1 MALQSPG
8 VEIIERNTT
17 LRIPSVT
24 SSVGA
29 IVVAAEKG
37 AVNVV
42 QLVTDE
48 KDYVSKFGNPND
60 VNYKHF
66 FTATAFLGGSNQLYV
81 VRTEDSTK
89 LCAGATVGLSGSE
102 LSILPTPKAVSNYPL
117 SYDSI
122 NEHEAVDGNVNLL
135 DSESFHVYAVGAGT
149 YYNGV
154 KVAILSATDYE
165 LLKEFKEELSQ
176 AVSLAEV
183 QAIAMKWYTGTPATT
198 AIPDKGNY
206 LSDKPLLRDEL
217 INPVK
222 NYEVNTKLL
231 SEYVSFE
238 TGPEIQYDDTTVPPT
253 QLGIMEQDKFAVYVW
268 STNGNLAEQYIVSK
282 NPEGVN
288 SQGSKDFGPLV
299 INGSS
304 EYIYFFVNGSEQGA
318 PGVVVQSTGRF
329 NLMSAD
335 ALTTNLGLLTGEI
348 SEQWFDKFTNKEELE
363 IDLLLDP
370 DYTDDLKRTLDF
382 ISQQIR
388 KDSFSIL
395 SMPAEKMF
403 NVNNE
408 KPYVDAYTK
417 MKAYVQGGDPL
428 GSLNINSS
436 YSAIY
441 GQYFK
446 IYDKYNEKDRWV
458 PVAGYVGRTI
468 ATVDF
473 NNRQWWAPAGLN
485 RGIISGVKKVAINPN
500 QSQRDV
506 MYSNRINPIP
516 SFIGQGVVIWGQKT
530 LSAATTAFDRIN
542 VRRLFLHMERSIEKM
557 ARQLLFEF
565 NDDFTRT
572 RFTSLANGFLSSI
585 KALRGVTDYQ
595 VVCDTTN
602 NTPEVIDNNEFV
614 AEILVKPNRVAEFI
628 RLTFTAVDT
637 GVSFSEVVERR

>member
-8 VEIIERNTT
+8 TEIVERDIT

-29 IVVAAEKG
+29 IVVASEKG
-37 AVNVV
+37 PVNVTT
-42 QLVTDE
+42 LVTDE
-48 KDYVSKFGNPND
+48 KDYVDKFGNPND
-60 VNYKHF
+60 TNYKHF
-66 FTATAFLGGSNQLYV
+66 FTAAAFLGGSNQLYV

-89 LCAGATVGLSGSE
+89 LCAGATVGLSGST
-102 LSILPTPKAVSNYPL
+102 LSVLPTPKAVSYYPL
-117 SYDSI
+117 AYDSI
-122 NEHEAVDGNVNLL
+122 SEHEAVDGNVSLF
-135 DSESFHVYAVGAGT
+135 DSELFHVYAVGAGT
-149 YYNGV
+149 YYNGI
-154 KVAILSATDYE
+154 KTSIIGAKDYD
-165 LLKEFKEELSQ
+165 LLKQFKEELSQ
-176 AVSLAEV
+176 AVSLTDI
-183 QAIAMKWYTGTPATT
+183 QTIAMKWYTGTPATT
-198 AIPDKGNY
+198 ATEDLGNY

-217 INPVK
+217 INPLK
-222 NYEVNTKLL
+222 SYEVNTKLL

-238 TGPEIQYDDTTVPPT
+238 TGPAIQYDTTATTPVE
-253 QLGIMEQDKFAVYVW
+253 LGITEQDEFAVYVW
-268 STNGNLAEQYIVSK
+268 DTQGNLVEQYVVSK
-282 NPEGVN
+282 DIDSVN
-288 SQGSKDFGPLV
+288 SQGTRDFAPLV

-304 EYIYFFVNGSEQGA
+304 SYIYFFVNGSEVGA
-318 PGVVVQSTGRF
+318 SGVIIQSTGRF

-335 ALTTNLGLLTGEI
+335 SLTTNLGLLTGEI

-370 DYTDDLKRTLDF
+370 DYPDDLKRTLDF
-382 ISQQIR
+382 ISQQVR
-388 KDSFSIL
+388 KDCFAIL

-408 KPYVDAYTK
+408 KPYADTYAKMRAYI
-417 MKAYVQGGDPL
+417 QGGDPL
-428 GSLNINSS
+428 GSLNVNSS

-446 IYDKYNEKDRWV
+446 IYDRYNEKDRWV

-468 ATVDF
+468 ANVDF

-485 RGIISGVKKVAINPN
+485 RGIVSGVKKVAINPN
-500 QSQRDV
+500 QAQRDV

-516 SFIGQGVVIWGQKT
+516 SFFGQGVVIWGQKT
-530 LSAATTAFDRIN
+530 LQAAPTAFDRIN

-557 ARQLLFEF
+557 ARFLIFEF

-572 RFTSLANGFLSSI
+572 RFNSLANGFLSGI

-628 RLTFTAVDT
+628 RLTFTAVST
-637 GVSFSEVVERR
+637 GVSFSEVVERK

>member
-8 VEIIERNTT
+8 IEIVERDLT

-29 IVVAAEKG
+29 IVVASEKG
-37 AVNVV
+37 PVNVV
-42 QLVTDE
+42 TQVTDE
-48 KDYVSKFGNPND
+48 KDYVDKFGIPND
-60 VNYKHF
+60 TNYKHF
-66 FTATAFLGGSNQLYV
+66 FTAAAFLGGSNSLYV

-89 LCAGATVGLSGSE
+89 LCAGATVGLSGGN
-102 LSILPTPKAVSNYPL
+102 LSVLPTPKAVSNYPL
-117 SYDSI
+117 SYDAIS
-122 NEHEAVDGNVNLL
+122 EHESVDGVVNLF
-135 DSESFHVYAVGAGT
+135 DSELFHVYAVGAGT
-149 YYNGV
+149 YYNGI
-154 KVAILSATDYE
+154 KVAVVGAQDYD
-165 LLKEFKEELSQ
+165 LLKQFKEELSQ
-176 AVSLAEV
+176 AVSLTDL
-183 QAIAMKWYTGTPATT
+183 QTIAKKWYTGTPATT
-198 AIPDKGNY
+198 ATPDLGNY

-217 INPVK
+217 INPLK
-222 NYEVNTKLL
+222 SYEVNTKLL
-231 SEYVSFE
+231 AEYVSFE
-238 TGPEIQYDDTTVPPT
+238 TGPAIQYDDTVEPPVIKG
-253 QLGIMEQDKFAVYVW
+253 LLDQDEFAVYVW
-268 STNGNLAEQYIVSK
+268 DTQGNLTEQYIVSK
-282 NPEGVN
+282 ELNSVN
-288 SQGSKDFGPLV
+288 SQGSRDFGPLV

-304 EYIYFFVNGSEQGA
+304 TYIYFFVNGSEVGA
-318 PGVVVQSTGRF
+318 DGVIIQSTGRF

-335 ALTTNLGLLTGEI
+335 SLTTNLGLLTGEI

-363 IDLLLDP
+363 IDILLDP
-370 DYTDDLKRTLDF
+370 DYPDDLKRTLDF
-382 ISQQIR
+382 IAQQVR
-388 KDSFSIL
+388 KDCFAIL
-395 SMPAEKMF
+395 SMPADKMF

-408 KPYVDAYTK
+408 KPYSTAYAK
-417 MKAYVQGGDPL
+417 MRAYVQGGDPL
-428 GSLNINSS
+428 GSLNVNSS

-446 IYDKYNEKDRWV
+446 IFDRYAEKDRWV

-485 RGIISGVKKVAINPN
+485 RGIVSGVKKVAINPN

-516 SFIGQGVVIWGQKT
+516 SFFGQGVVIWGQKT
-530 LSAATTAFDRIN
+530 LQAAPTAFDRIN

-557 ARQLLFEF
+557 ARFLIFEF

-572 RFTSLANGFLSSI
+572 RFNSLANGFLSGI

-595 VVCDTTN
+595 VVCDGTN

-628 RLTFTAVDT
+628 RLTFTAVST
-637 GVSFSEVVERR
+637 GVSFSEVVERK

>member
-8 VEIIERNTT
+8 TVIVERDTT

-37 AVNVV
+37 PINVAT
-42 QLVTDE
+42 LVTDE
-48 KDYVSKFGNPND
+48 KDYNDRFGLPDD
-60 VNYKHF
+60 VNYKHY
-66 FTATAFLGGSNQLYV
+66 FTVAAFLGGSNQCYV

-89 LCAGATVGLSGSE
+89 LCAGATVGLSGSQ
-102 LSILPTPKAVSNYPL
+102 LSVLPTPKAVSYYPL
-117 SYDSI
+117 SYDAIS
-122 NEHEAVDGNVNLL
+122 EHEAVDGNVDLL

-154 KVAILSATDYE
+154 KVAVLGAEDYA

-176 AVSLAEV
+176 AVSFDEIT
-183 QAIAMKWYTGTPATT
+183 AIATKWYTGTPATT
-198 AIPDKGNY
+198 AIPDEGNY

-231 SEYVSFE
+231 AEYVSFE
-238 TGPEIQYDDTTVPPT
+238 TGPAIQYDDSTVPAT
-253 QLGIMEQDKFAVYVW
+253 KLGLLDQDKFAVYVW
-268 STNGNLAEQYIVSK
+268 DTQGNLAEQYLVSK
-282 NPEGVN
+282 NKD
-288 SQGSKDFGPLV
+288 SFDAQGSRDFAPLV
-299 INGSS
+299 INGNSN
-304 EYIYFFVNGSEQGA
+304 YVYFFVNGSEEGA
-318 PGVVVQSTGRF
+318 SGVIVQSTGRF
-329 NLMSAD
+329 NLMNAD
-335 ALTTNLGLLTGEI
+335 SLTSNLGLLTGEI

-363 IDLLLDP
+363 IDILLDP
-370 DYTDDLKRTLDF
+370 DYTDDLKRTLDY
-382 ISQQIR
+382 ISSQIR
-388 KDSFSIL
+388 KDCFSIL
-395 SMPAEKMF
+395 SMPASKMF

-408 KPYVDAYTK
+408 KPYSDAYAK
-417 MKAYVQGGDPL
+417 MRAYVQGGDPL
-428 GSLNINSS
+428 GSLNVNSS

-446 IYDKYNEKDRWV
+446 IYDRYNEKDRWV

-473 NNRQWWAPAGLN
+473 NNAKWWAPAGLS
-485 RGIISGVKKVAINPN
+485 RGIVSGVKKVAINPN
-500 QSQRDV
+500 QAQRDV

-516 SFIGQGVVIWGQKT
+516 SFFGQGVVIWGQKT
-530 LSAATTAFDRIN
+530 LQSTATAFDRIN
-542 VRRLFLHMERSIEKM
+542 VRRLFLHMERNVEKM
-557 ARQLLFEF
+557 ARSLIFEF

-572 RFTSLANGFLSSI
+572 RFTSLTNGFLSGI
-585 KALRGVTDYQ
+585 KALRGITDYQ

-628 RLTFTAVDT
+628 RLTFTAVST
-637 GVSFSEVVERR
+637 GVSFSEVVERK